1 MKGVLKPMLQ
11 IGFKCNRG
19 VVRKNN
25 EDACFVIPNQDVYI
39 VADGVG
45 GNNSGEIASS
55 TAVESL
61 ASFVKAND
69 LGLCGSP
76 DEIFGF
82 FTEALDIANRRVFEM
97 GREDSACRGMA
108 STVVMSYI
116 NGGSAYLANVGDS
129 RAYLFRNGRLKRITK
144 DHTYV
149 NELIDQGVITEK
161 EAESH
166 SQKNVITKAIGA
178 EFEVEPDF
186 YKVGLARGDIVLLC
200 TDGLYGEVG
209 EDRMAD
215 MLRLAVSKDV
225 KMNDL
230 CGAFVDEAILA
241 GGRDNITVICIRI

>member
-25 EDACFVIPNQDVYI
+25 EYACFVIPNQDVYI

-178 EFEVEPDF
+178 ESEVEPDF
-186 YKVGLARGDIVLLC
+186 YKVGLARGDIMLLC

>member
-116 NGGSAYLANVGDS
+116 NGGSADLANVGDS

-178 EFEVEPDF
+178 ESEVEPDF
-186 YKVGLARGDIVLLC
+186 YKVGLARGDIMLLC

>member
-178 EFEVEPDF
+178 ESEVEPDF
-186 YKVGLARGDIVLLC
+186 YKVGLARGDIMLLC

-215 MLRLAVSKDV
+215 MLRMAVARDV

>member
-1 MKGVLKPMLQ
+1 M
-11 IGFKCNRG
+11 
-19 VVRKNN
+19 
-25 EDACFVIPNQDVYI
+25 
-39 VADGVG
+39 ADGVG

-178 EFEVEPDF
+178 ESEVEPDF
-186 YKVGLARGDIVLLC
+186 YKVGLARGDIMLLC

>member
-1 MKGVLKPMLQ
+1 MLQ

-25 EDACFVIPNQDVYI
+25 EDACFVIPSQDVYI

-61 ASFVKAND
+61 ADFVRDNN
-69 LGLCGSP
+69 LGMCGSP

-97 GREDSACRGMA
+97 GREDAACRGMA

-116 NGGSAYLANVGDS
+116 NDGSAYLANVGDS

-178 EFEVEPDF
+178 ESEVEPDF
-186 YKVGLARGDIVLLC
+186 YKVGLARGDIMLLC

>member
-1 MKGVLKPMLQ
+1 MLQ

-61 ASFVKAND
+61 AAFVKAND
-69 LGLCGSP
+69 LGMCGSP

-116 NGGSAYLANVGDS
+116 SDGSAYLANVGDS

-178 EFEVEPDF
+178 EPEVEPDF
-186 YKVGLARGDIVLLC
+186 YKVGLARGDIMLLC

-215 MLRLAVSKDV
+215 MLRMAVSKDV

>member
-39 VADGVG
+39 VADSVG

-129 RAYLFRNGRLKRITK
+129 RAYLFRNGKLKRITK

-178 EFEVEPDF
+178 ESEVEPDF
-186 YKVGLARGDIVLLC
+186 YKVGLARGDIMLLC

>member
-97 GREDSACRGMA
+97 GIEDSACRGMA

-178 EFEVEPDF
+178 EAEVEPDF
-186 YKVGLARGDIVLLC
+186 YKVGLARGDIMLLC

>member
-61 ASFVKAND
+61 ADFVRDNN
-69 LGLCGSP
+69 LGMCGSP

-178 EFEVEPDF
+178 ESEVEPDF
-186 YKVGLARGDIVLLC
+186 YKVGLARGDIMLLC

>member
-144 DHTYV
+144 DHTDV

-178 EFEVEPDF
+178 ESEVEPDF
-186 YKVGLARGDIVLLC
+186 YKVGLARGDIMLLC

>member
-1 MKGVLKPMLQ
+1 
-11 IGFKCNRG
+11 
-19 VVRKNN
+19 
-25 EDACFVIPNQDVYI
+25 
-39 VADGVG
+39 
-45 GNNSGEIASS
+45 
-55 TAVESL
+55 
-61 ASFVKAND
+61 
-69 LGLCGSP
+69 
-76 DEIFGF
+76 
-82 FTEALDIANRRVFEM
+82 M

-178 EFEVEPDF
+178 ESEVEPDF
-186 YKVGLARGDIVLLC
+186 YKVGLARGDIMLLC

>member
-45 GNNSGEIASS
+45 GNTSGEIASS

-61 ASFVKAND
+61 TAFVKAND

-178 EFEVEPDF
+178 ESEVEPDF
-186 YKVGLARGDIVLLC
+186 YKVGLARGDIMLLC

>member
-178 EFEVEPDF
+178 ESEVEPEF
-186 YKVGLARGDIVLLC
+186 YKVGLARGDIMLLC